1 MEYRADGA
9 VSKLVI
15 RWDAIRELQIIQP
28 GCNEEYKAD
37 RNVKEAEKM
46 NTNSKKKKCL
56 HGDKEVGPHPVEK
69 L

>member
-1 MEYRADGA
+1 M
-9 VSKLVI
+9 VQLVI

-37 RNVKEAEKM
+37 RHVKEAEKM
-46 NTNSKKKKCL
+46 NTNSKRRVSL
-56 HGDKEVGPHPVEK
+56 GIRSLNPI